1 MRGSMKLLQALK
13 GNLTETPPVWL
24 MRQAGRYL
32 PEYKE
37 LRKKAAHFIDFCQTP
52 SLAAEAT
59 LQPLRR
65 FDLDAAIIF
74 SDILIIPHAL
84 GQRVRFVEGEGPK
97 LDALQTPESLK
108 SLSLTRLSDGIAPT
122 CEALVRVRSDLSSEK
137 ALIGFAGA
145 PWTVACYMLEG
156 EGSKTFEKA
165 KIFAYKHPEAFQDL
179 LDLLTEAT
187 TESLS
192 AQIKAG
198 ADCIQLFESWGGA
211 APFSLFEQAVLKPAQ
226 RIIEALRD
234 RHPSTP
240 LIAFPKGIGLEISTY
255 AEKVK
260 PDALSLDDTISPN
273 RALETL
279 PFVPCLQ
286 GGLDPMALLAGGEA
300 LETQT
305 QILLERYRNRPFI
318 FNLGHGISQ
327 HTPISHVEHLLQ
339 HIRSFERHEKN
350 CRHSL

>member
-1 MRGSMKLLQALK
+1 MKLLQALK
-13 GNLTETPPVWL
+13 GNLTGTPPVWL

-32 PEYKE
+32 PEYQE
-37 LRKKAAHFIDFCQTP
+37 LRQKAAHFIDFCQTP

-59 LQPLRR
+59 LQPLRH

-74 SDILIIPHAL
+74 SDILILPHIL
-84 GQRVRFVEGEGPK
+84 GQSVRFVEGEGPK
-97 LDALQTPESLK
+97 LNALQTREDLK
-108 SLSLTRLSDGIAPT
+108 SLSLKPLSNGIAQT
-122 CEALVRVRSDLSSEK
+122 CEALSLVRSRLPSEK

-156 EGSKTFEKA
+156 EGSKAFEKA
-165 KIFAYKHPEAFQDL
+165 KAFAYHHPKAFQDL

-211 APFSLFEQAVLKPAQ
+211 VPFSLFDQAVLKPTQ
-226 RIIEALRD
+226 KIIKTLRE
-234 RHPSTP
+234 RHPLTP
-240 LIAFPKGIGLEISTY
+240 IIAFPKGIGLETRRY
-255 AEKVK
+255 AESVK
-260 PDALSLDDTISPN
+260 PDALSLDYTISPTQ
-273 RALETL
+273 ALEAL
-279 PFVPCLQ
+279 SFVPCFQ

-300 LETQT
+300 LESQT
-305 QILLERYRNRPFI
+305 QHLLEVYQDRPFI

-327 HTPISHVEHLLQ
+327 HTPISHVEGLLQ
-339 HIRSFERHEKN
+339 HIKSFQRHEKIR
-350 CRHSL
+350 RHPL